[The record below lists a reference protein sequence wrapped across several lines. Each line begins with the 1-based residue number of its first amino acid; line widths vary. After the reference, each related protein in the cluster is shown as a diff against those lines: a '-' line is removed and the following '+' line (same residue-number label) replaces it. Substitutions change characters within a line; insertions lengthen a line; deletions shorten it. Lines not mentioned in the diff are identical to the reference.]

1 MDGRNTETVWNVA
14 LFLAYAVLGASSFVG
29 AKAGLPFFPPL
40 LFGALRLDLG
50 AVLLVGYVYASRSY
64 WRPRSRTDLVATL
77 LTGVVT
83 IGLAIPLL
91 YLGQQ
96 YVSSGVGS
104 IVYSFTPILTA
115 AAAILLLPG
124 MGFTVRDAVGFGLGL
139 LGVVVVAGVEPGNI
153 LTTDLRGVALI
164 FGSAGV
170 FAFGNVL
177 VQRLRPSLPSVTLTA
192 WGLVLAAVTSHGL
205 SAIVGESVGAIRWTP
220 QAWLA
225 LVVTGVFASAMY
237 YGVHFE
243 LVGRIGSTR
252 TNLVYYVMPISAT
265 VAGWLVLDERI
276 TLATVAGFGLIAMGF
291 GFVEYRSLAGLVR
304 ETAGRY

>member
-1 MDGRNTETVWNVA
+1 MNEESLWNVG

-50 AVLLVGYVYASRSY
+50 AVLLLGYVYATRSY
-64 WRPRSRTDLVATL
+64 WRPRTRTDLRATL
-77 LTGVVT
+77 LTGIGTV
-83 IGLAIPLL
+83 GLAIPLL

-115 AAAILLLPG
+115 VAAILLIPSVGL
-124 MGFTVRDAVGFGLGL
+124 TVRDAVGFGLGL
-139 LGVVVVAGVEPGNI
+139 LGVGVVAGVDPGNL
-153 LTTDLRGVALI
+153 LTTDVRGVALI
-164 FGSAGV
+164 FGSAAV
-170 FAFGNVL
+170 FAIGNVV
-177 VQRLRPSLPSVTLTA
+177 VQRMRPSLPSVTLTA
-192 WGLVLAAVTSHGL
+192 WGLVLAALTSHGL
-205 SAIVGESVGAIRWTP
+205 SIIVSESPGAIQWTV

-225 LVVTGVFASAMY
+225 LVVTGVFASALY

-265 VAGWLVLDERI
+265 VAGWLLLDERI
-276 TLATVAGFGLIAMGF
+276 TLATVAGFGLIAVGF
-291 GFVEYRSLAGLVR
+291 VFVEYRALARLLR
-304 ETAGRY
+304 ETTYWE